1 MEDELNFIALLQKK
15 KLKYMKSL
23 SKIMDIGNI
32 FKIKKTDSL
41 EIWNNVE
48 SLDNI
53 YVVKEL
59 DKTVRFEYN
68 NCYKKIEVFLKEPIP
83 FTFFNSIIKEDFI
96 ALYNFYDE
104 QTYFNFNTNNKKI
117 NLICDRY
124 FVNNY
129 QNAKI
134 KEFYISFE

>member
-1 MEDELNFIALLQKK
+1 
-15 KLKYMKSL
+15 
-23 SKIMDIGNI
+23 MDIGNI

-48 SLDNI
+48 SLDNNI

-68 NCYKKIEVFLKEPIP
+68 NCYKKIEVFLKELIP

-104 QTYFNFNTNNKKI
+104 QTYFN
-117 NLICDRY
+117 LICDRY

>member
-1 MEDELNFIALLQKK
+1 
-15 KLKYMKSL
+15 MKSL

-32 FKIKKTDSL
+32 FEIKKTDSL

-48 SLDNI
+48 SLDNNI
-53 YVVKEL
+53 YIVKEL
-59 DKTVRFEYN
+59 DKTVRFEYI
-68 NCYKKIEVFLKEPIP
+68 NCYKKIEVFLKELIP

-134 KEFYISFE
+134 KEFYIFFE

>member
-48 SLDNI
+48 SLDNNI
-53 YVVKEL
+53 YVVK
-59 DKTVRFEYN
+59 
-68 NCYKKIEVFLKEPIP
+68 
-83 FTFFNSIIKEDFI
+83 
-96 ALYNFYDE
+96 
-104 QTYFNFNTNNKKI
+104 
-117 NLICDRY
+117 
-124 FVNNY
+124 
-129 QNAKI
+129 
-134 KEFYISFE
+134 

>member
-1 MEDELNFIALLQKK
+1 MN
-15 KLKYMKSL
+15 
-23 SKIMDIGNI
+23 IGNI

-48 SLDNI
+48 SLDNNI

-68 NCYKKIEVFLKEPIP
+68 NCYKKTEVFLKELIP

-96 ALYNFYDE
+96 ALSYPE
-104 QTYFNFNTNNKKI
+104 IGLQ
-117 NLICDRY
+117 R
-124 FVNNY
+124 
-129 QNAKI
+129 
-134 KEFYISFE
+134 

>member
-1 MEDELNFIALLQKK
+1 M
-15 KLKYMKSL
+15 
-23 SKIMDIGNI
+23 
-32 FKIKKTDSL
+32 
-41 EIWNNVE
+41 
-48 SLDNI
+48 
-53 YVVKEL
+53 
-59 DKTVRFEYN
+59 
-68 NCYKKIEVFLKEPIP
+68 
-83 FTFFNSIIKEDFI
+83 KEDFI

>member
-1 MEDELNFIALLQKK
+1 
-15 KLKYMKSL
+15 
-23 SKIMDIGNI
+23 MDIGNI

-48 SLDNI
+48 SLDNNI
-53 YVVKEL
+53 YIVKEL
-59 DKTVRFEYN
+59 DKTVRFESN
-68 NCYKKIEVFLKEPIP
+68 NCYKKIEVFLKELIP
-83 FTFFNSIIKEDFI
+83 FTFFNSIMKEDFI

-124 FVNNY
+124 FVNKY
-129 QNAKI
+129 QNAKR
-134 KEFYISFE
+134 KEFYISF